1 MGSKVGGHVRAVPG
15 EAEGCGSSHL
25 ARGGRRG
32 NGGRGIGRPE
42 STVSDGVVWRVPESG
57 RSDWGSGVGGSARR
71 GQEVVGSEKS
81 CLSAEGEG

>member
-1 MGSKVGGHVRAVPG
+1 VRAVPG
-15 EAEGCGSSHL
+15 EVEWCGTTGTHQ
-25 ARGGRRG
+25 ARDSRRSNGGRR
-32 NGGRGIGRPE
+32 IGRPE
-42 STVSDGVVWRVPESG
+42 SIVSDRIVGRVPESG

>member
-1 MGSKVGGHVRAVPG
+1 VRAVPG
-15 EAEGCGSSHL
+15 EAERCGSCTWRTMVGE
-25 ARGGRRG
+25 ARWERE
-32 NGGRGIGRPE
+32 RPLLG
-42 STVSDGVVWRVPESG
+42 SLSPTRVVWRVPESG